1 MFPSLWV
8 MTARLIHAGQ
18 RHFAC
23 PIRMY
28 APEQKW
34 TTLRRNSGVTWRSKS
49 RPPPDSDFTD
59 TMSCSGSRT
68 RFGIVEKL
76 CIPWDTGGLYTVEL
90 LARARRAVFV
100 DSGS

>member
-28 APEQKW
+28 APEQK
-34 TTLRRNSGVTWRSKS
+34 
-49 RPPPDSDFTD
+49 
-59 TMSCSGSRT
+59 
-68 RFGIVEKL
+68 
-76 CIPWDTGGLYTVEL
+76 
-90 LARARRAVFV
+90 
-100 DSGS
+100 